1 MVTPCFFPEAFGGG
15 ERQALILAEAFARLG
30 LKVTVATPALSRD
43 LPRREATAFGEIVRF
58 PVRHYPNFGGLRI
71 GSTLRWTGAFGRWFA
86 ARRDEFDLIYVIHG
100 RLHALAGLAAA
111 AATGKPL
118 AVKLGVGGEF
128 SDFAAL
134 RSKRGLYGEAVLA
147 WLLRRT
153 DAFVVNSAM
162 IQEDLDRAGA
172 APERCARIPNGVVIP
187 ETAEVR
193 AAFRARAGA
202 RFIFAGR
209 LVADKRPEVLV
220 RALHTAVARGADA
233 ALTFVGDGPEA
244 GALLALAREL
254 GLEGR
259 VAFTGRIDEVYPH
272 LLAHD
277 AFVSASL
284 NEGQSNALLEAM
296 ACGCIPI
303 VAEASGV
310 EELIVSGENGFV
322 RGAGPEAFADAMVAI
337 ARMTPAERERLG
349 WAAHE
354 RVRAQAGIDA
364 IAARCLELF
373 EGLVERR
380 AA

>member
-1 MVTPCFFPEAFGGG
+1 MITPCFFPEAFGGG
-15 ERQALILAEAFARLG
+15 ERQALIVAEALGRLG
-30 LKVTVATPALSRD
+30 VRVTLATPVISRD
-43 LPRREATAFGEIVRF
+43 RPRREEMGFGEIIRF

-71 GSTLRWTGAFGRWFA
+71 GSTLAWTGAFVRWFV

-134 RSKRGLYGEAVLA
+134 RAKRWLYGDAVLA

-153 DAFVVNSAM
+153 DAFIVNSAM
-162 IQEDLDRAGA
+162 IQQDLDRAGA
-172 APERCARIPNGVVIP
+172 PPERCARIPNGVVTPDRP
-187 ETAEVR
+187 EVEG
-193 AAFRARAGA
+193 AFRMRAGT
-202 RFIFAGR
+202 RFIFTGR
-209 LVADKRPEVLV
+209 LVEDKRPSVLIQ
-220 RALHTAVARGADA
+220 ALRWAVDKGADGS
-233 ALTFVGDGPEA
+233 LTLVGDGPQTHELR
-244 GALLALAREL
+244 GLVRDL

-259 VAFTGRIDEVYPH
+259 VTFAGRIDEVYPH

-296 ACGCIPI
+296 ACGCIPV

-310 EELIVSGENGFV
+310 EELVVSGENGFV
-322 RGAGPEAFADAMVAI
+322 CGADAAAFAEAMVAI
-337 ARMTPAERERLG
+337 VRMAPAERERLG

-364 IAARCLELF
+364 IAARCLDVF
-373 EGLVERR
+373 EQLAERR